1 MTAGLAAGSRHGAL
15 GPRLFL
21 IEFTGP
27 RKTPSAVLP
36 EEWRVSRFIPKNGPR
51 KTRNHFQTL
60 TLPKPSAPP
69 KPPALFQKMIMSS
82 MILSNPSNSPGA
94 HRDAATSRTPQAPA
108 SPKKMILLSM
118 ILSNS
123 VGDGAKPDFLPE
135 QNQTVAQ
142 RLNSAWIQ
150 GQMALGVSETT
161 QNLRFGW

>member
-1 MTAGLAAGSRHGAL
+1 MGCSCVADFSGNDVIPLAHWFWTLALTAGLAAGSRQGSL

-69 KPPALFQKMIMSS
+69 KPPALFQKMILSS

-108 SPKKMILLSM
+108 LPKKMILLSM

-123 VGDGAKPDFLPE
+123 
-135 QNQTVAQ
+135 Q
-142 RLNSAWIQ
+142 RRRYRKEEFS
-150 GQMALGVSETT
+150 TT
-161 QNLRFGW
+161 DYG

>member
-123 VGDGAKPDFLPE
+123 QRRRYRKEKFSTTDYPDEHGYRETSTGAF
-135 QNQTVAQ
+135 TA
-142 RLNSAWIQ
+142 
-150 GQMALGVSETT
+150 
-161 QNLRFGW
+161 